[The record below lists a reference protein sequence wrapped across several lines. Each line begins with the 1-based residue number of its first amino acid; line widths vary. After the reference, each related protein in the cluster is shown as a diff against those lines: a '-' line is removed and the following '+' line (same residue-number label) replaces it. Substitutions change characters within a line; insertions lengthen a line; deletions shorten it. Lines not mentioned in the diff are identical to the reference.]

1 MRLSLLLSCALA
13 VLSAPMALAAPS
25 GSAGATA
32 SSPAPAPTTA
42 TPRSGVLPI
51 NGIDYYYELHGQG
64 EPLLLLHGG
73 LGSGTMFGPVLDTLA
88 KRNTV
93 ILVDLQGHGRTALGE
108 RAFNVE
114 AMGDDMGS
122 LVRRLGYESTDVVG
136 YSLGGGIALRMAVQ
150 QPARVRKLVL
160 VSSSYSSD
168 AFYPAIGSQQKGI
181 NASAA
186 PMFKGMPLY
195 ESYVAVAPKPNEF
208 PRLLDAI
215 GGFLSRPFDWSA
227 DVSKLQ
233 GPVMLVY
240 GDSDLF
246 RPESEISFF
255 QLLGGGK
262 RDGGWQR
269 EGVTK
274 NRLAILPGV
283 THYEI
288 ASSPLLAQTVASFL
302 AADVKAG
309 AVEPAAAQSTSK

>member
-1 MRLSLLLSCALA
+1 MRLPLLLSCVLA
-13 VLSAPMALAAPS
+13 VLSAPAAFATPS
-25 GSAGATA
+25 ESAGATA
-32 SSPAPAPTTA
+32 SNPVA
-42 TPRSGVLPI
+42 TSAAARTGMLPI
-51 NGIDYYYELHGQG
+51 NGIGYYYELHGQG

-73 LGSGTMFGPVLDTLA
+73 LGSGAMFGPVLDALA

-93 ILVDLQGHGRTALGE
+93 ILVDLQGHGRTALSE
-108 RAFNVE
+108 RVFSVE
-114 AMGDDMGS
+114 AMGDDMGA
-122 LVRRLGYESTDVVG
+122 LVQRLGYESADVVG
-136 YSLGGGIALRMAVQ
+136 YSLGGGVALRMAVQ

-160 VSSSYSSD
+160 VSSSYSND
-168 AFYPAIGSQQKGI
+168 AFYPAIGGQQKGI

-186 PMFKGMPLY
+186 PMFKGMALY
-195 ESYVAVAPKPNEF
+195 ESYLAVAPHPNEF

-215 GGFLSRPFDWSA
+215 GGFLSRPFNWSA

-269 EGVTK
+269 EGVSK

-302 AADVKAG
+302 AEDVKG
-309 AVEPAAAQSTSK
+309 L

>member
-1 MRLSLLLSCALA
+1 MRLSLLLTCLFA
-13 VLSAPMALAAPS
+13 ALAAPS
-25 GSAGATA
+25 AYAAPLEAPGASASTTTRTA
-32 SSPAPAPTTA
+32 AA
-42 TPRSGVLPI
+42 TPRSGVLPVD
-51 NGIDYYYELHGQG
+51 GVDYYYELHGQG

-73 LGSGTMFGPVLDTLA
+73 LGSGAMFGPVLSALA
-88 KRNTV
+88 QRNTV

-108 RAFNVE
+108 RAFGIE
-114 AMGDDMGS
+114 AMGDDRGA
-122 LVRRLGYESTDVVG
+122 LVQRLGYDRVDVVG
-136 YSLGGGIALRMAVQ
+136 YSLGGGVALRMAVQ
-150 QPARVRKLVL
+150 RPAQVRKLVL
-160 VSSSYSSD
+160 VSSSYSND
-168 AFYPAIGSQQKGI
+168 AFYPAIGGQQKGI

-186 PMFKGMPLY
+186 PMFKGTPMY
-195 ESYVAVAPKPNEF
+195 ESYVAVAPKPDDF

-215 GGFLSRPFDWSA
+215 GGFLSRPFNWSA

-246 RPESEISFF
+246 RPESEIAFF

-269 EGVTK
+269 EGVSN

-288 ASSPLLAQTVASFL
+288 ASSPLLAQTLAPFL
-302 AADVKAG
+302 AEAIERG
-309 AVEPAAAQSTSK
+309 ASAPQAAPSPSK